1 MNRPNLSSAQPTACA
16 REGRDMVALGKG
28 HVCGRVKACVL
39 LIRAVEV
46 RVGLEARAE
55 PSELVVGTA
64 DRLCVREGAWL
75 H

>member
-1 MNRPNLSSAQPTACA
+1 MLR
-16 REGRDMVALGKG
+16 G
-28 HVCGRVKACVL
+28 
-39 LIRAVEV
+39 AVEV

-64 DRLCVREGAWL
+64 DRLCVRERLWL